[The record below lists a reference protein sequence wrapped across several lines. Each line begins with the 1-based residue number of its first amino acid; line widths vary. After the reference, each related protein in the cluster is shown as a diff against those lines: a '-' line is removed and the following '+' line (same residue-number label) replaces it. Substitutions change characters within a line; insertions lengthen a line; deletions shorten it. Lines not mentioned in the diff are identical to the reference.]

1 MEIGAFNR
9 ASNAA
14 AYQPAARQE
23 PATSGIKPVETQLV
37 SDKAVTAVSR
47 TLEVARETAVTV
59 GISREAS
66 DAARRQQ
73 ALRDTITKHLD
84 INPATRDV
92 VVKSVRKE
100 TGEVIKQ
107 YPDEVVLKL
116 REFAAQMRDQAMEE
130 ALTRRI
136 GGDKVNAKA

>member
-9 ASNAA
+9 ASTAA

-37 SDKAVTAVSR
+37 SDKAVTAVSAASDA
-47 TLEVARETAVTV
+47 ARQSGVSI
-59 GISREAS
+59 GISRAAA

-73 ALRDTITKHLD
+73 AVRDTITKHLD

-130 ALTRRI
+130 ALMRRI
-136 GGDKVNAKA
+136 GGDKVNARA